1 MNGKV
6 SIVLYRI
13 LKRDYAKS
21 LVFSLISIQL
31 VLVSSVRP
39 KKSLYIKIALMQLLF
54 CFPNWLYSTW
64 SQ

>member
-6 SIVLYRI
+6 NMYRVS
-13 LKRDYAKS
+13 KRDYAKS
-21 LVFSLISIQL
+21 LVFSFISIQL
-31 VLVSSVRP
+31 VLVNSVRP
-39 KKSLYIKIALMQLLF
+39 KKSFYIKIAFMQLLF